1 MIVPETPGDFFYRIL
16 YTMISQKFRFH
27 GHGSLKYVFQNG
39 QSERTRHLAIK
50 WTENRRRRHPR
61 LAVVV
66 SKKVFKSAV
75 KRNRIRRRIYEAARP
90 LLIEAPAID
99 AVISVYSGEILTM
112 THAELSI
119 EVLPLLKA
127 AGIKSTKLHE

>member
-1 MIVPETPGDFFYRIL
+1 
-16 YTMISQKFRFH
+16 MISQKFRFH